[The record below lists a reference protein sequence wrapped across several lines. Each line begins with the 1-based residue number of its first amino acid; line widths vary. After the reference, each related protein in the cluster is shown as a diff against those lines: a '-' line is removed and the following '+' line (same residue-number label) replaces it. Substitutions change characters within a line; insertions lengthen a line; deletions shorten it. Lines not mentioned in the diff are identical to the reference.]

1 LIASYFDGL
10 LSNDKRA
17 NEAYQDLMT
26 VIGTSSVELTNRV
39 RDWFKELER
48 VK

>member
-1 LIASYFDGL
+1 
-10 LSNDKRA
+10 
-17 NEAYQDLMT
+17 MT

-39 RDWFKELER
+39 SDWFKELER